1 MMRLFSLIN
10 FITFQLCWFVS
21 ATYQQSG
28 ILIIISLLCIHFAL
42 SPQKKADI
50 KVLPI
55 ALIGIA
61 VDQLLIAI
69 QVIQLPENSMSPLV
83 IPIWLMFLWCAFAW
97 CLNHSLQWLIKLS
110 TTKVGVIGAIFGS
123 LSYYVALQLNVFNS
137 VLSPLYFALAMAFI
151 WALLL
156 PLFTRIHRYIFR
168 S

>member
-28 ILIIISLLCIHFAL
+28 ILIIIALLCTHFTL
-42 SPQKKADI
+42 SPKKIADI
-50 KVLPI
+50 EILPI
-55 ALIGIA
+55 ALIGIT

-69 QVIQLPENSMSPLV
+69 QIIQLPENSVSPFI
-83 IPIWLMFLWCAFAW
+83 IPVWLMFLWCAFAW
-97 CLNHSLQWLIKLS
+97 CLNHSLQWLINLS
-110 TTKVGVIGAIFGS
+110 TTKVTVIGAIFGS

-137 VLSPLYFALAMAFI
+137 VLSPLYFALVMAFI

-156 PLFTRIHRYIFR
+156 PLFTHMHRYIFK
-168 S
+168 